1 VELCWLGAAYGWLG
15 EGSRLAG
22 GGSADPQE
30 RGGGGES
37 LGHLRVLC
45 VLVLF
50 VYLYLYK
57 FLLEFLWVLR
67 RSSCALGWDDSV
79 STRSGGLRKRGG
91 VVGSLVEARVNIGN
105 STY

>member
-1 VELCWLGAAYGWLG
+1 VVGRGEPTSGRG
-15 EGSRLAG
+15 EG
-22 GGSADPQE
+22 E
-30 RGGGGES
+30 GGGGET
-37 LGHLRVLC
+37 LGHLRVLF

-67 RSSCALGWDDSV
+67 RSRCGRVRGGWDDSV
-79 STRSGGLRKRGG
+79 STRSGGVRKRGG
-91 VVGSLVEARVNIGN
+91 VGGSLVEARVNIWN